1 MLLGLSPLK
10 ICYIASYAPKNSI
23 YSHTSSLARTAIDSF
38 PALFNQRLLIGVLQE
53 RLKVESEG
61 VGAIA
66 LGQWFQSRDR
76 CESKVNCFP
85 VRLEQ

>member
-1 MLLGLSPLK
+1 MRLRTPFTV
-10 ICYIASYAPKNSI
+10 IP
-23 YSHTSSLARTAIDSF
+23 HMRARTAIDSF

-66 LGQWFQSRDR
+66 LG
-76 CESKVNCFP
+76 
-85 VRLEQ
+85 